1 MIQHFL
7 FRILLSPVSLLYGIG
22 VALRNSFYKYGIL
35 KEITFDIPTI
45 SVGNLSI
52 GGAGKT
58 PHIEYL
64 IRLLRPYL
72 NVATLSRGYNRK
84 TDGYINVLQSHSVE
98 EVGDEPLQYRRKF
111 PDIMVTVSES
121 RTFAI
126 PQIIME
132 QPDIQTILLDD
143 AFQHRSIKPGLNI
156 LLTDYQNLFTRDY
169 LLPSGRLRE
178 WRSAYERADRII
190 ISKCPQEVTEAQ
202 RQELLREVQ
211 PFPHQRVY
219 FSYYKYLPAYYM
231 FNARQGIRFSEDV
244 NVLLICAIAGTEY
257 LLDYLEPQVNHV
269 QVLEYE
275 DHHYFDKFD
284 VSNLL
289 ASFEKMSTTK
299 KIILTTEKDAM
310 RLEVHREYLIE
321 KKMPIFVLPVEV
333 AFHFDE
339 KETFDRDIKDY
350 LLGFKV

>member
-7 FRILLSPVSLLYGIG
+7 FRILLAPISLLYGIG
-22 VALRNSFYKYGIL
+22 VALRNMLYEQGAL
-35 KEITFDIPTI
+35 KEVSFDIPTI

-58 PHIEYL
+58 PHVEYL
-64 IRLLRPYL
+64 IRLLKPYI

-84 TDGYINVLQSHSVE
+84 SKGYINVLQNHSVE
-98 EVGDEPLQYRRKF
+98 QVGDEPLQYRRKY

-132 QPDIQTILLDD
+132 QPQTQVILLDD
-143 AFQHRSIKPGLNI
+143 AYQHRSIKPGYNL
-156 LLTDYQNLFTRDY
+156 LLTDYRKLFTRDY

-178 WRSAYERADRII
+178 WRSAYKRADRII
-190 ISKCPQEVTEAQ
+190 ISKCPTIVTEA
-202 RQELLREVQ
+202 EKEAILREVKPTPKQ
-211 PFPHQRVY
+211 KVY

-231 FNARQGIRFSEDV
+231 FNARQWLRFAEDV
-244 NVLLICAIAGTEY
+244 DVLLICAIAGTDY
-257 LLDYLEPQVNHV
+257 LLDYLEPKVNNV

-284 VSNLL
+284 VSNLHTN
-289 ASFEKMSTTK
+289 FEKLNAK
-299 KIILTTEKDAM
+299 KKVIITTEKDAM
-310 RLEVHREYLIE
+310 RLEVHRDYLIE
-321 KKMPIFVLPVEV
+321 KKLPIFVLPVEV
-333 AFHFDE
+333 AFHFDQRQAFDQDV
-339 KETFDRDIKDY
+339 KEF
-350 LLGFKV
+350 LLNFKI